1 MNSLLRNPATPIWLL
16 LMLATGLSWWL
27 GTSSSANSDNGI
39 FPDYRYISSL
49 LMIIA
54 FVKVRF
60 VIRYFMEVRTAPLAL
75 RLIADAW
82 VIGICLAIL
91 GLYWFPPGA

>member
-1 MNSLLRNPATPIWLL
+1 MNSLIRHPATPIWLL

-27 GTSSSANSDNGI
+27 GTGSSADSGDGEFIN
-39 FPDYRYISSL
+39 YRHISSL

-60 VIRYFMEVRTAPLAL
+60 VIRHFMEVRSAPLAL
-75 RLIADAW
+75 RLVCDIW
-82 VIGICLAIL
+82 VVGVCMVVI
-91 GLYWFPPGA
+91 GLYWFAPGA